1 MIIIFGGI
9 IVMSMAYEEYM
20 RQLVQPM
27 RDELVRAGFR
37 ELRTSEEVEQFM
49 ENVEGTTF
57 VVVNSVCGCAAGL
70 ARPAATQAVLNSK
83 KKPDHLVTVFAG
95 QDREATA
102 KMREYF
108 VGIAPS
114 SPSMAL
120 LKGKEVVHF
129 IPREEIEFQSMEA
142 VMENIMNAFEKYC
155 E

>member
-70 ARPAATQAVLNSK
+70 ARPAATQAVLNSE